1 MAQLPGQYNTPQNN
15 ETIGFDALP
24 AGKYA
29 AQVVKSEYKETK
41 AKNGHYL
48 QLVVKVIAGDYNGRQ
63 IFENLNLDNPNPQ
76 AVEIANKTLNSICQA
91 CGLAGVEDSEE
102 LHGIPMEITLKK
114 DKETDDYPESNSI
127 TAYRPLSG
135 DGVTVD
141 ESTETANPSA
151 GGAKKLPWE

>member
-1 MAQLPGQYNTPQNN
+1 MPQLPGKYNTPENK

-48 QLVVKVIAGDYNGRQ
+48 QLVIKIIAGDYSGRQ

-91 CGLAGVEDSEE
+91 CILAGVENSDE

-127 TAYRPLSG
+127 TAYKVLSG
-135 DGVTVD
+135 EDAVD
-141 ESTETANPSA
+141 NTSTDSVDKSA

>member
-1 MAQLPGQYNTPQNN
+1 MAQLPGQYNTPENN
-15 ETIGFDALP
+15 ETVGFDALP

-41 AKNGHYL
+41 AKTGHYL
-48 QLVVKVIAGDYNGRQ
+48 QLVVKIISGDYKGRQ

-91 CGLAGVEDSEE
+91 CGLAGVEDSEQ
-102 LHGIPMEITLKK
+102 LHGIPMEITLRK

-127 TAYRPLSG
+127 TAYRPLSV
-135 DGVTVD
+135 DDVTED
-141 ESTETANPSA
+141 SSEGSADTST
-151 GGAKKLPWE
+151 GGKKLPWE